1 MVTYLLLMILLC
13 TQQIKINVLQPHAI
27 TRIVY
32 LGDIFMI
39 GSFVLLC
46 FDEFDSFLLFEHVT
60 PSLFKM
66 FFERIFE
73 HKFLLTMLTLVGL
86 PWTRMAKQM
95 PIQLVFGLGPV
106 WAMRTSIGTIAV
118 FGNVMPF

>member
-13 TQQIKINVLQPHAI
+13 TQQIKIKVLQPHAI

-60 PSLFKM
+60 PSFFKM

-73 HKFLLTMLTLVGL
+73 HKFLLTMLALVGL

-95 PIQLVFGLGPV
+95 TIQLVFGLGPV

-118 FGNVMPF
+118 FGNIMPF

>member
-1 MVTYLLLMILLC
+1 MLLC

-60 PSLFKM
+60 PSFFKM

-73 HKFLLTMLTLVGL
+73 HKFLLTMLALVGL

-118 FGNVMPF
+118 FGNIMPF